1 MRAERGQGDA
11 RRAPAGRPAGYLHDL
26 AAAFSVFWER
36 CPVLRAEPDVR
47 AARLGLADLTARTL
61 HTGMSLLG
69 IEAPDEI

>member
-1 MRAERGQGDA
+1 M
-11 RRAPAGRPAGYLHDL
+11 HDL